1 MSTTTHREDTAG
13 VIAPPP
19 LIYFSL
25 LVVGL
30 GLDFVWPTTM
40 GRLGTRLAVGAFL
53 AGGAMVLMW
62 FALREFARVGTPVE
76 PYHPTTALVT
86 GGPYRVSR
94 NPIYAGMGLLYAG
107 VAIAANSLWAL
118 LLLVPVLAIIRYGVV
133 AREERYLEEKFGE
146 RHRRYMASVRRW
158 I

>member
-1 MSTTTHREDTAG
+1 MSTTTRHADTPG

-19 LIYFSL
+19 LIYFTL
-25 LVVGL
+25 FLVGL
-30 GLDFVWPTTM
+30 ALDFIWPTTL
-40 GRLGTRLAVGAFL
+40 GRLWVRLAVGTVL

-62 FALREFARVGTPVE
+62 FALREFARAGTPVE

-86 GGPYRVSR
+86 GGPYRVTR

-107 VAIAANSLWAL
+107 VAVVANSLWAL
-118 LLLVPVLAIIRYGVV
+118 LFLVPVLAIIRYGVI
-133 AREERYLEEKFGE
+133 AREEQYLQEKFGE
-146 RHRRYMASVRRW
+146 PYVRYKTSVRRW